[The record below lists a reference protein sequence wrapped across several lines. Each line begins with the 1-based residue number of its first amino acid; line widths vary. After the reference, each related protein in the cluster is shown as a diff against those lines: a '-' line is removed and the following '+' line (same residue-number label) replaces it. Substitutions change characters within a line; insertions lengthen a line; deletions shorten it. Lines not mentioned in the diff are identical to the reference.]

1 MSVPYIQVE
10 GPAYERG
17 RQYGEQA
24 EARIHKSVEIYTPAF
39 AANGLDDARVRELA
53 GRFLTVIRDFDAE
66 AADEL
71 RGVADGAGLEV
82 EQIVAINART
92 ELLYWQDDG
101 CTGVAC
107 LPAATADDH
116 VLLAQNWD
124 WRPACA
130 ESTVV
135 LHIRPDSGPEL
146 ITYVEGGLLGRAGLN
161 SAGIAVTGNFLRSD
175 QDFGRSGVPIPFIR
189 RRILQSQSLAEA
201 VGWVVRTPRAFSSNH
216 LIADAGGEAIDCE
229 SAPEDVF
236 FLQAAA
242 DGILAHSNHFLAP
255 AALTRLRDTG
265 IERYPDTLYRDRRVR
280 HPLQAASPNVTVE
293 DVQDALRDHFGRPDS
308 VCRHPAPRPDG
319 TMITTVASLVM
330 DVSAGRMW
338 VADGPPC
345 ENEYVEYTLERE
357 VAHAV

>member
-1 MSVPYIQVE
+1 MTVPYIQVE

-24 EARIHKSVEIYTPAF
+24 SARVHKSVEIYTPAF
-39 AANGLDDARVRELA
+39 AANGLDEARVRELA
-53 GRFLTVIRDFDAE
+53 GRFLSVISDLDAD

-71 RGVADGAGLEV
+71 RGIAAGAGLPV
-82 EQIVAINART
+82 EQVVAINART
-92 ELLYWQDDG
+92 ELLYWQDEG

-107 LPAATADDH
+107 LPEATADGH
-116 VLLAQNWD
+116 LLLAQNWD

-130 ESTVV
+130 ESAVV
-135 LHIRPDSGPEL
+135 LHIRPESGPEL

-189 RRILQSQSLAEA
+189 RHILQSQSLAEA

-216 LIADAGGEAIDCE
+216 LVTDAGGEVIDCE
-229 SAPEDVF
+229 AAPEEVF
-236 FLQAAA
+236 FLHPGE
-242 DGILAHSNHFLAP
+242 DGVLAHSNHFLSP
-255 AALTRLRDTG
+255 AALSKLRDTG
-265 IERYPDTLYRDRRVR
+265 IERNPDTLYRDRRVR
-280 HPLQAASPNVTVE
+280 KLLSATAPGITTDDIKHALQ
-293 DVQDALRDHFGRPDS
+293 DHFGAPDS

-319 TMITTVASLVM
+319 TMISTVASLVM

-345 ENEYVEYTLERE
+345 ESEYVEYTLERE
-357 VAHAV
+357 VAHAL